1 MEEEITRNSAGNTAD
16 EITRASSASKRKTSS
31 SSAKKKTS
39 SSTAKKKQTSTTAKK
54 KPASSTAKKKTASN
68 TVRLSAA
75 EKKLVTDFRKCGTIQ
90 KKIISL
96 VVEKV
101 AGGTTKLDGI
111 ERLLND

>member
-16 EITRASSASKRKTSS
+16 EITKASSAAKKKTSS
-31 SSAKKKTS
+31 ASAKKKTS
-39 SSTAKKKQTSTTAKK
+39 SSTAKKKPT
-54 KPASSTAKKKTASN
+54 SSTAKKKTTSN
-68 TVRLSAA
+68 TIRLSAA
-75 EKKLVTDFRKCGTIQ
+75 EKKLITNFRKCGTLQ
-90 KKIISL
+90 KQIISL